1 MRFEGSLGGGGS
13 SEGSLSPLGVSQ
25 EKSILLPLA
34 LVKSR
39 CDAWGCYSH
48 LASGFRIK
56 RNKVLEQK
64 DGKIPGP

>member
-1 MRFEGSLGGGGS
+1 MKGLSL
-13 SEGSLSPLGVSQ
+13 LGVSQ
-25 EKSILLPLA
+25 EKSTLLPLA
-34 LVKSR
+34 LVKSG
-39 CDAWGCYSH
+39 CGAWGCYSH